1 MDLIVPCIVG
11 IMLGVFSGVL
21 PGIGTFVSLLL
32 IFPYLIELQPIQILI
47 CYVAITSISQ
57 YVSSIPAI
65 VIGIPGESSSMPAVL
80 ESKNLKTVQ
89 DIQQSIVG
97 SAIGSTF
104 GGLIVVIMCWLFLE
118 YIMTMLL
125 SFDTT
130 IMFFIYVLLIFLLI
144 IVYKS
149 NSITMNIAMILLGLL
164 LGLVGYTKSLYTEIL
179 TFGNKDLFGGFP
191 LVVVAVALLG
201 LPEIFKNFQSKIKFK
216 TFESTRIKVKFS
228 PIKNFIA
235 SVIGFVGGLAP
246 GMTTILSSQLA
257 YMYST
262 LMKYSPVDKITASET
277 ANNAGSFS
285 QLLPLMM
292 LGIPLLSSEALVI
305 NLMESKGYNLISTN
319 FESLFYTVGVSL
331 IFINIIGLLIA
342 WPGARYVIQ
351 ILKIDTK
358 KLYLILVLLLFGIV
372 LYVGYQK
379 YQLFFYAWSFL
390 LLGTIGWMMRNYN
403 TMPLVFAFMI
413 HDKIFDVT
421 LRFISLHF

>member
-11 IMLGVFSGVL
+11 ILLGIFSGVL

-32 IFPYLIELQPIQILI
+32 IFPYLIELQPVQILI
-47 CYVAITSISQ
+47 CFVAITSISQ

-65 VIGIPGESSSMPAVL
+65 VMGIPGENSSMPAVI
-80 ESKNLKTVQ
+80 ESKNLNTVQ
-89 DIQQSIVG
+89 DIQHSIIG

-104 GGLIVVIMCWLFLE
+104 GGLVVVAMCYVFIEHIMA
-118 YIMTMLL
+118 MLL
-125 SFDTT
+125 SFNTT
-130 IMFFIYVLLIFLLI
+130 IMFFVYALLILLLI
-144 IVYKS
+144 TVYKS
-149 NSITMNIAMILLGLL
+149 NSILVNILMIAMGLA
-164 LGLVGYTKSLYTEIL
+164 LGLVGYSKSFYTEIL
-179 TFGNKDLFGGFP
+179 TFGSIDLFGGLP
-191 LVVVAVALLG
+191 IVVVAVTLLG
-201 LPEIFKNFQSKIKFK
+201 IPEIFKNFESKIKFK
-216 TFESTRIKVKFS
+216 TFQSTKTKIVFN
-228 PIKNFIA
+228 PIKNFIS

-246 GMTTILSSQLA
+246 GLTTILSSQLA

-262 LMKYSPVDKITASET
+262 FMKQSAVEKIVSSET

-319 FESLFYTVGVSL
+319 FESLFYTVGTSL
-331 IFINIIGLLIA
+331 IFINIIGLIIA

-351 ILKIDTK
+351 ILRLDMK
-358 KLYLILVLLLFGIV
+358 KLYLAITVLLFVVV

-379 YQLFFYAWSFL
+379 YQLFYYAWTSL
-390 LLGTIGWMMRNYN
+390 LLGSIGWLLRKHN

>member
-1 MDLIVPCIVG
+1 
-11 IMLGVFSGVL
+11 
-21 PGIGTFVSLLL
+21 
-32 IFPYLIELQPIQILI
+32 
-47 CYVAITSISQ
+47 
-57 YVSSIPAI
+57 
-65 VIGIPGESSSMPAVL
+65 
-80 ESKNLKTVQ
+80 
-89 DIQQSIVG
+89 
-97 SAIGSTF
+97 
-104 GGLIVVIMCWLFLE
+104 
-118 YIMTMLL
+118 
-125 SFDTT
+125 
-130 IMFFIYVLLIFLLI
+130 
-144 IVYKS
+144 
-149 NSITMNIAMILLGLL
+149 MILLGLL

-216 TFESTRIKVKFS
+216 TFESTRIKIKFN

-351 ILKIDTK
+351 ILKTQTTPGVSQDDINKLTNVLTRVNKEINDIKNTAPNPNLLNIQDINNQFNALKNIIEQIKPGLTQNGNMQLQNKMNEADKKKNNIFQEFQRNNQQGGYTYRRGDRKRSRQRVRRKRTRSRKTK
-358 KLYLILVLLLFGIV
+358 
-372 LYVGYQK
+372 QR
-379 YQLFFYAWSFL
+379 
-390 LLGTIGWMMRNYN
+390 TMRGGRSRRTRSRRTRRRRSRRTRRRRSRY
-403 TMPLVFAFMI
+403 
-413 HDKIFDVT
+413 
-421 LRFISLHF
+421 

>member
-21 PGIGTFVSLLL
+21 PGIGTFGSLLL

-47 CYVAITSISQ
+47 CYVAISSISQ

-97 SAIGSTF
+97 SAVGSTF

-149 NSITMNIAMILLGLL
+149 NSITENIAMILLGLL

-216 TFESTRIKVKFS
+216 TFESTRIKIKFN

-351 ILKIDTK
+351 ILKINTK
-358 KLYLILVLLLFGIV
+358 KLYLTLVLLLFVIV

-379 YQLFFYAWSFL
+379 YQLFFYIWSFL

-403 TMPLVFAFMI
+403 TMPLVFAFII

>member
-97 SAIGSTF
+97 SAVGSTF

-149 NSITMNIAMILLGLL
+149 NSIT
-164 LGLVGYTKSLYTEIL
+164 E
-179 TFGNKDLFGGFP
+179 
-191 LVVVAVALLG
+191 
-201 LPEIFKNFQSKIKFK
+201 
-216 TFESTRIKVKFS
+216 
-228 PIKNFIA
+228 
-235 SVIGFVGGLAP
+235 
-246 GMTTILSSQLA
+246 
-257 YMYST
+257 T
-262 LMKYSPVDKITASET
+262 LR
-277 ANNAGSFS
+277 
-285 QLLPLMM
+285 
-292 LGIPLLSSEALVI
+292 I
-305 NLMESKGYNLISTN
+305 NLC
-319 FESLFYTVGVSL
+319 
-331 IFINIIGLLIA
+331 
-342 WPGARYVIQ
+342 
-351 ILKIDTK
+351 
-358 KLYLILVLLLFGIV
+358 
-372 LYVGYQK
+372 YQ
-379 YQLFFYAWSFL
+379 
-390 LLGTIGWMMRNYN
+390 M
-403 TMPLVFAFMI
+403 
-413 HDKIFDVT
+413 
-421 LRFISLHF
+421 